1 MKNLVYAGVIIL
13 CLVLAVF
20 FLFFRGGGSSG
31 IESLSNEEQVLVLC
45 ASCGASYEMGKKDY
59 YTEIKEKARQ
69 VANPMVV
76 PLLTCRECGKDKV
89 TEAIKCEKCG
99 HIFPKGIVP
108 NDHPD
113 RCPKCK
119 FSKIEAVRKER
130 QGR

>member
-1 MKNLVYAGVIIL
+1 MKNLVYAGVIIV
-13 CLVLAVF
+13 CLALAVF
-20 FLFFRGGGSSG
+20 LIFFRGDRDSG

-45 ASCGASYEMGKKDY
+45 ADCEASYEMGKREY
-59 YTEIKEKARQ
+59 YTQLREKAQQ
-69 VANPMVV
+69 VVNPMLT
-76 PLLTCRECGKDKV
+76 PLLTCRECAKDKV

-108 NDHPD
+108 HDHAD

-130 QGR
+130 QAR